1 MGYVHDPDTV
11 VFICILDI
19 FRLSRHFSLE
29 TSYSPSSISS
39 SSSKVLISIELS
51 VDSFEPGLRRPMS
64 AVPIDSLDEE
74 NTTSKLC
81 EHMQL
86 LTSHV
91 VLHRSSSSSHAAI
104 DHVGSNGIMAA
115 IMFSGPIASACP
127 TEMLL
132 PYGSFSA
139 SSILSVPVGSF
150 VGLVQYEHRWS
161 LHRVTATSVTT
172 AVVAD
177 RSKYC
182 KYWQR
187 NTSSPT

>member
-1 MGYVHDPDTV
+1 MDYVHDPGTV

-19 FRLSRHFSLE
+19 FHLFRHFSPE
-29 TSYSPSSISS
+29 TSYSLSSISS

-64 AVPIDSLDEE
+64 VVPIDSLDEE

-91 VLHRSSSSSHAAI
+91 VYCSSSSSQAVV

-132 PYGSFSA
+132 PYGSFSV
-139 SSILSVPVGSF
+139 SSILPVPVGSF
-150 VGLVQYEHRWS
+150 VGSVQYEHRWS

-172 AVVAD
+172 AAAAD